1 MLMRKLREQSRLGQM
16 EIAQRLRAQGI
27 RPNSQNMLS
36 NYERL
41 ARVPPSRDWLQAFC
55 QIVGV
60 PETEREQVLDALA
73 EEFAAAI
80 SSTAY
85 QNVMRRLGRIGR
97 RI

>member
-1 MLMRKLREQSRLGQM
+1 MLMRKLRERSQLGQT

-41 ARVPPSRDWLQAFC
+41 TRVPPSRDWLQAFC

-60 PETEREQVLDALA
+60 PESERDQTLDALA
-73 EEFAAAI
+73 EEFAAAT
-80 SSTAY
+80 SSTVY
-85 QNVMRRLGRIGR
+85 QNIMRRLGRL
-97 RI
+97 